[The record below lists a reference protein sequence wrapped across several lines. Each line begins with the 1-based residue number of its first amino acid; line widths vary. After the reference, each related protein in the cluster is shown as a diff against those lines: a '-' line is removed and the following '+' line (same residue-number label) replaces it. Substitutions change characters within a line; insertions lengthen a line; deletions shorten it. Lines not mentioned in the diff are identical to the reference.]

1 MSNKS
6 IFEEGIN
13 KVYKKIGYFDKY
25 GGSFVITLI
34 ILLSFTVVFCYFWA
48 QSQIVPIKADWDN
61 MKYHPAVIPVAGWIN
76 APPGTSK
83 FQYTAEN
90 FSGALFNILTIIT
103 SRFTKPVY
111 FLSGGITNLFTM
123 MLTMVNS
130 IRGIIDYIRV
140 KIMSMIMVILQR
152 FINVVTPIQ
161 IMVLKLKS
169 LLGKVQATMVS
180 ALYTAIGSYF
190 ALKSFI
196 HAFLKLIILALI
208 VLVGVVI
215 ILWIFPWTWSL
226 AMIGTTAYVALA
238 IPAIIISVWMG
249 YILNIG
255 FDDAVP
261 ELCFDE
267 NTLIELKH
275 GKTKIKNIKL
285 GNILRDGSVV
295 TTKFKLKKGQEKMF
309 NLDNIII
316 SGSHMVNYKGKWIY
330 IENHPDAK
338 IIENYNKPFLYCIN
352 TSNKRIKVREHT
364 FLDWDDIEELDMIKL
379 KNKGFIEFEDKENI
393 IHKRLESG
401 FISNTIVELENGN
414 FKDIKSLKINDIVK
428 GGDIIYGK
436 VEINDKDI
444 FKYKI
449 NNKIYFGNNLINNQ
463 SFNKVNYLNKYEK
476 TYHVITDTGF
486 VNINNTNFLDY
497 NGILEEKLDVFED
510 KPKKC

>member
-1 MSNKS
+1 
-6 IFEEGIN
+6 
-13 KVYKKIGYFDKY
+13 
-25 GGSFVITLI
+25 
-34 ILLSFTVVFCYFWA
+34 
-48 QSQIVPIKADWDN
+48 
-61 MKYHPAVIPVAGWIN
+61 
-76 APPGTSK
+76 
-83 FQYTAEN
+83 
-90 FSGALFNILTIIT
+90 
-103 SRFTKPVY
+103 
-111 FLSGGITNLFTM
+111 
-123 MLTMVNS
+123 
-130 IRGIIDYIRV
+130 
-140 KIMSMIMVILQR
+140 MSMIMVILQR